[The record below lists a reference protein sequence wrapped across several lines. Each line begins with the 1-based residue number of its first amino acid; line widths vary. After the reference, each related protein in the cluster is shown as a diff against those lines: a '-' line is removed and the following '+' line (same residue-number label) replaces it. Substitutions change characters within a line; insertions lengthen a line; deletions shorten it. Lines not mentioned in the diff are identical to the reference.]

1 MTFYTDSAEQTIEFG
16 KKIGSKLKKGDIL
29 AMQELLRQEKQQS
42 QRELLSLSELKIL
55 LQARHS
61 AS

>member
-29 AMQELLRQEKQQS
+29 AMQGT
-42 QRELLSLSELKIL
+42 IL
-55 LQARHS
+55 LLTVKLDWIIL
-61 AS
+61 